1 MRFSQ
6 LVNLGLCI
14 LQLCENDV
22 FQFVD
27 YPGDFS
33 LNFICTV
40 GAHHIG
46 GSDGWFVVG
55 AAREAIVTES
65 SADDHR

>member
-22 FQFVD
+22 LQSVD
-27 YPGDFS
+27 CPGDFS
-33 LNFICTV
+33 LNFICAM
-40 GAHHIG
+40 GAHHTG
-46 GSDGWFVVG
+46 GSNGWFVVG
-55 AAREAIVTES
+55 SARKASFTKS
-65 SADDHR
+65 SANDHR